1 MPVRTKTGLDVA
13 NAFEK
18 ILIDGTPNMV
28 LSDKG
33 TVFEFHVSEHVETY
47 SHKILHERKRRL
59 ESQRG
64 TDIQQDVENENVS
77 LFHNIHKNTRRYV
90 DVLDDMLHSY
100 NNTYHSSIGMARRK

>member
-28 LSDKG
+28 QSDKG

-47 SHKILHERKRRL
+47 SHKMLHERKRRL

-64 TDIQQDVENENVS
+64 REIQQDVENENVS
-77 LFHNIHKNTRRYV
+77 LFHNTHKNTRCYV
-90 DVLDDMLHSY
+90 DVLDDMLHS
-100 NNTYHSSIGMARRK
+100 